1 MSSEYVDRFSAL
13 FPVSLDKYDYVL
25 PLFSYDK
32 VYICRQITESKTTF
46 LTCDIGMW
54 SFISVFTNQDDARK
68 HIETCNIEGLTPD
81 SISVYEL
88 LHTFRSWSLD
98 GELLFV
104 GSTKDYLP
112 SNIQTHYG
120 GPLYPSTSLM
130 VLVAIDTA
138 AWSRRELKLLTCTHS
153 DVQNAVYVADSLFS
167 LISQIAH
174 EQSYVTDKGSYLLA
188 YIPIQTIAA
197 KYKGVLFDN
206 SYYDLETFL
215 SLTAHSLSLMS
226 DDFIAQIKEGKEDVV

>member
-13 FPVSLDKYDYVL
+13 FPVPLDKYDYAL

-32 VYICRQITESKTTF
+32 VYICRQITDSKTTF

-54 SFISVFTNQDDARK
+54 SFISVFTNQDDAQK
-68 HIETCNIEGLTPD
+68 HIDTCNIEGLTPD

-98 GELLFV
+98 GELIFV

-120 GPLYPSTSLM
+120 GPLYPSTALM

-153 DVQNAVYVADSLFS
+153 DVQDAVYVADSLFS
-167 LISQIAH
+167 LISQISH

-188 YIPIQTIAA
+188 YIPIQTISA
-197 KYKGVLFDN
+197 KYKGVLFEN

-215 SLTAHSLSLMS
+215 SLTSHSLSLMS
-226 DDFIAQIKEGKEDVV
+226 DDFIAQIKEGKENIV

>member
-1 MSSEYVDRFSAL
+1 MNSEPVDRFTAL
-13 FPVSLDKYDYVL
+13 FPVPLNKYDYAL

-32 VYICRQITESKTTF
+32 VYICRHITDEKTTF

-54 SFISVFTNQDDARK
+54 SFISVFTSKDDAQK
-68 HIETCNIEGLTPD
+68 HIDSCGIDNLTPD
-81 SISVYEL
+81 AVSVYEL

-98 GELLFV
+98 GELIFV

-130 VLVAIDTA
+130 VLVAIDTV

-153 DVQNAVYVADSLFS
+153 DVQDAVYVADSLFS
-167 LISQIAH
+167 LIAQISN
-174 EQSYVTDKGSYLLA
+174 EQTYAKDKGSYLLA
-188 YIPIQTIAA
+188 YIPIQTICS
-197 KYKGVLFDN
+197 KYKGVLFEN

-215 SLTAHSLSLMS
+215 SLTSHSLSLMS
-226 DDFIAQIKEGKEDVV
+226 DEFIAQIKEGKEDVV

>member
-1 MSSEYVDRFSAL
+1 MNSESVDRFTAL
-13 FPVSLDKYDYVL
+13 FPVPLNKYDYAL

-32 VYICRQITESKTTF
+32 VYICRSITDEKTTF

-54 SFISVFTNQDDARK
+54 SFISVFTNKDDAQK
-68 HIETCNIEGLTPD
+68 HIDSCNVSNLTPD
-81 SISVYEL
+81 AVSVYEL

-98 GELLFV
+98 GELIFV

-130 VLVAIDTA
+130 VLVAIDTV
-138 AWSRRELKLLTCTHS
+138 AWSKRELKLLTCTHS
-153 DVQNAVYVADSLFS
+153 DVQDAVYVADSLFS
-167 LISQIAH
+167 LIAQISN
-174 EQSYVTDKGSYLLA
+174 EQTYAKDKGSYLLA
-188 YIPIQTIAA
+188 YIPIQTICS
-197 KYKGVLFDN
+197 KYKGVLFES

-215 SLTAHSLSLMS
+215 SLTSHSLSLMS
-226 DDFIAQIKEGKEDVV
+226 DEFITQIKEGKENVI